1 MSRLPMSL
9 VTCPGPGGP
18 VTFSPPTYVIRHV
31 HGGQLWTAAQ
41 HNIPVVFVVVRNG
54 EYAALKEFT
63 RFMHA
68 PDAPGMELPDMDIP
82 GDRRARNPVGPDRNS
97 NARPP
102 VHRHRDGEV
111 TG

>member
-1 MSRLPMSL
+1 MSV

-41 HNIPVVFVVVRNG
+41 RNIPVVFVVARNS

-68 PDAPGMELPDMDIP
+68 PDAPGIERPDMDIP
-82 GDRRARNPVGPDRNS
+82 GIAAPEIQSDRTGIATRTRLSTGIVTAR
-97 NARPP
+97 
-102 VHRHRDGEV
+102 
-111 TG
+111 